1 MIRKATV
8 LDLPAVKEIYNY
20 AVLNTTATYDIN
32 SKDDKYFVDMLNEH
46 TGKYLLSVYEENG
59 NVIGYVALSHY
70 SKRDAYDITA
80 ELSVY
85 VKNDCQNRH
94 IGTQLIE
101 YALQEAQKN
110 NRFLTV
116 VSLITSENEHSIY
129 LHKQFGFEFGG
140 RIKNAG
146 FKFDRLLGVDIY
158 YKNFQ

>member
-32 SKDDKYFVDMLNEH
+32 PKDDKYFVDMLNEH
-46 TGKYLLSVYEENG
+46 TGKYLLAVYEDNG
-59 NVIGYVALSHY
+59 DIIGYVALSQF
-70 SKRDAYDITA
+70 SRRDAYDITA

-85 VKNDCQNRH
+85 VKADCQNKH
-94 IGTQLIE
+94 IGTQLME
-101 YALQEAQKN
+101 YALSYAQTE
-110 NRFLTV
+110 NRFLTI
-116 VSLITSENEHSIY
+116 VSLITSDNEHSIY
-129 LHKQFGFEFGG
+129 LHKKFGFEFGG

-158 YKNFQ
+158 YKNL

>member
-32 SKDDKYFVDMLNEH
+32 PKDDKYFVDMLNEH

-59 NVIGYVALSHY
+59 NVIGYVALSRY

-85 VKNDCQNRH
+85 VKTGTSALNLLSMHFKRRKRI
-94 IGTQLIE
+94 IG
-101 YALQEAQKN
+101 
-110 NRFLTV
+110 
-116 VSLITSENEHSIY
+116 S
-129 LHKQFGFEFGG
+129 
-140 RIKNAG
+140 
-146 FKFDRLLGVDIY
+146 
-158 YKNFQ
+158 

>member
-32 SKDDKYFVDMLNEH
+32 PRDDKYFADMLSEH
-46 TGKYLLSVYEENG
+46 TGKYLLAVYEDNG
-59 NVIGYVALSHY
+59 DIIGYVALSRF
-70 SKRDAYDITA
+70 SRRDAYDITA

-85 VKNDCQNRH
+85 VKADCQNKH
-94 IGTQLIE
+94 IGTQLME
-101 YALQEAQKN
+101 YALSYAQTE
-110 NRFLTV
+110 NRFLTI
-116 VSLITSENEHSIY
+116 VSLITSDNEHSIY
-129 LHKQFGFEFGG
+129 LHKKFGFEFGG

>member
-32 SKDDKYFVDMLNEH
+32 PRDDKYFANMLSEH
-46 TGKYLLSVYEENG
+46 TGKYLLAVYEDNG
-59 NVIGYVALSHY
+59 DIIGYVALSQF
-70 SKRDAYDITA
+70 SRRDAYDITA

-85 VKNDCQNRH
+85 VKADCQNKH

-116 VSLITSENEHSIY
+116 VSLITSVYEHSIF

>member
-1 MIRKATV
+1 MQG
-8 LDLPAVKEIYNY
+8 KERTFTPEVEKVWN
-20 AVLNTTATYDIN
+20 
-32 SKDDKYFVDMLNEH
+32 KDYQCEYYR
-46 TGKYLLSVYEENG
+46 G
-59 NVIGYVALSHY
+59 VIIDGE
-70 SKRDAYDITA
+70 DITA

-129 LHKQFGFEFGG
+129 LHKQFGFQFGG

>member
-59 NVIGYVALSHY
+59 NVIGYVALSRY

-85 VKNDCQNRH
+85 VKADCQNKH
-94 IGTQLIE
+94 IGTQLME
-101 YALQEAQKN
+101 YALSYAQTE
-110 NRFLTV
+110 NRFLTI
-116 VSLITSENEHSIY
+116 VSLITSDNEHSIY
-129 LHKQFGFEFGG
+129 LHKKFGFEFGG
-140 RIKNAG
+140 KIKKAG
-146 FKFDRLLGVDIY
+146 FKFNRMLGVDIY
-158 YKNFQ
+158 YKNL